1 MMPSATPNELVYIQ
15 NVNKNNEFSVYK
27 ADNLLTTWLTESLEN
42 IDDTIYLD
50 DVSNVVDRYV
60 TTQTVP
66 IGYNPSSNPMRVQ
79 LNVDKQLISQ
89 ILVYNLTTST
99 NVPTS
104 SYSLQIENLS
114 PIVVIDGSI
123 SVGNSGQITVIVGD
137 MIFINGEQIRFT
149 DVDFDANTITGLQ
162 RGANGTAE
170 QVLIPKYA
178 RVYGALSQ
186 NRLPTVDYYLTWNSS
201 IYNTTLGD
209 PLQISDTDP
218 AIFLRTYRS

>member
-1 MMPSATPNELVYIQ
+1 MA
-15 NVNKNNEFSVYK
+15 
-27 ADNLLTTWLTESLEN
+27 
-42 IDDTIYLD
+42 
-50 DVSNVVDRYV
+50 
-60 TTQTVP
+60 
-66 IGYNPSSNPMRVQ
+66 VQ
-79 LNVDKQLISQ
+79 LNVDKQLITQ
-89 ILVYNLTTST
+89 ILVYNLTTSK

-104 SYSLQIENLS
+104 NYSLQIENLS

-123 SVGNSGQITVIVGD
+123 TVGDSVQITVILGD

-170 QVLIPKYA
+170 QVLIPKYS
-178 RVYGALSQ
+178 RVYGALSR
-186 NRLPTVDYYLTWNSS
+186 NRLPTIEYYLTWNSY

-209 PLQISDTDP
+209 PLQISDTES

>member
-1 MMPSATPNELVYIQ
+1 
-15 NVNKNNEFSVYK
+15 
-27 ADNLLTTWLTESLEN
+27 
-42 IDDTIYLD
+42 
-50 DVSNVVDRYV
+50 
-60 TTQTVP
+60 
-66 IGYNPSSNPMRVQ
+66 MRVQ

-104 SYSLQIENLS
+104 NYSLQIENLS

-123 SVGNSGQITVIVGD
+123 SVGNSVQITVILGD

-170 QVLIPKYA
+170 QVLIPKYS